1 MTLGRHMNV
10 VAILRSDAAG
20 QALNQAC
27 TDINGTEVNAH
38 VGRLQDV
45 RSDVDLLKGADV
57 LILDVDPRSEE
68 EMSHLRQVL
77 QQEFPGTPIVVT
89 APDASLQD
97 VRQFLHLGVVD
108 FVPQPIT
115 QADLKGAF
123 EQIGRTRKSS
133 DGPAHQKGH
142 IISFLKAGG
151 GVGAST
157 LAVQSACL
165 LASRKSRK
173 KADKPRVCLVDLD
186 LQFGTNSLYLDLDNR
201 VGITDLLEAPDR
213 IDSELLSSVM
223 GHHASGLEL
232 LAAPRDVVALESL
245 HAADLE
251 RCLKLIRGEYDT
263 VFLDLPSAWT
273 PWSYAAVRNSDLVI
287 LVIQLTVAGVRQARR
302 QIETLQ
308 AHGLADVPVKVAL
321 NRFEKGWGKS
331 VDVKDAEKALGRKF
345 DYFIAN
351 DYATVTEAL
360 NQGVALS
367 AIKKK
372 TKVERSLQK
381 MIDDAIKTITGEEAR
396 PEPRLL
402 TGLRR

>member
-1 MTLGRHMNV
+1 MNI

-20 QALNQAC
+20 QAMNAAC
-27 TDINGTEVNAH
+27 SEINGTEVNAH
-38 VGRLQDV
+38 VGRLLDV
-45 RSDVDLLKGADV
+45 QGDVDLLKNADV

-68 EMSHLRQVL
+68 EMTHLRKVL
-77 QQEFPGTPIVVT
+77 QHEFPGTPIVVT
-89 APDASLQD
+89 ASDASLQD
-97 VRQFLHLGVVD
+97 VRQFMHLGVVD

-115 QADLKGAF
+115 QADVKTAL
-123 EQIGRTRKSS
+123 EQVGRTRKSTDAPS
-133 DGPAHQKGH
+133 ERHGR

-165 LASRKSRK
+165 LASRKR
-173 KADKPRVCLVDLD
+173 ADKSGVCLIDLD
-186 LQFGTNSLYLDLDNR
+186 LQFGTDALYLDLDNR
-201 VGITDLLEAPDR
+201 VGVADLLKAPER
-213 IDSELLSSVM
+213 IDSELLQSVM

-232 LAAPRDVVALESL
+232 LAAPREVVALESL

-251 RCLKLIRGEYDT
+251 RCLKLIRAQYGII
-263 VFLDLPSAWT
+263 FLDLPPAWT
-273 PWSYAAVRNSDLVI
+273 PWSYAAVQNSDLVI

-302 QIETLQ
+302 QIETLKV
-308 AHGLADVPVKVAL
+308 HGLADVPVKIAL

-331 VDVKDAEKALGRKF
+331 VDVKDAEKALGQKF

-351 DYATVTEAL
+351 DYATVTDAL

-372 TKVERSLQK
+372 SKVEQSLQK
-381 MIDDAIKTITGEEAR
+381 MIDDAIKTVTGEETR

-402 TGLRR
+402 SAFRR

>member
-1 MTLGRHMNV
+1 LGLHMNV
-10 VAILRSDAAG
+10 VAILRSDVAG
-20 QALNQAC
+20 QAMSAAC
-27 TDINGTEVNAH
+27 TDINGTEVSTH
-38 VGRLQDV
+38 VGRLLDV
-45 RSDVDLLKGADV
+45 QGDVDLLKGADV
-57 LILDVDPRSEE
+57 LILDVDPRSAE
-68 EMSHLRQVL
+68 EMTHLRKVL
-77 QQEFPGTPIVVT
+77 QKEFPGTPIVVT

-97 VRQFLHLGVVD
+97 VRQFMHLGVVD

-115 QADLKGAF
+115 QADLKTAL
-123 EQIGRTRKSS
+123 EQVGRTRKSTDAPS
-133 DGPAHQKGH
+133 DRQGH

-165 LASRKSRK
+165 LASRKR
-173 KADKPRVCLVDLD
+173 ADKPRVCLVDLD
-186 LQFGTNSLYLDLDNR
+186 LQFGTDALYLDLDNR
-201 VGITDLLEAPDR
+201 VGVADLLEAPERVDR
-213 IDSELLSSVM
+213 ELLHSVM

-232 LAAPRDVVALESL
+232 LAAPRDVVTLESL
-245 HAADLE
+245 HASDLE
-251 RCLKLIRGEYDT
+251 HCLKLIRGEYGT
-263 VFLDLPSAWT
+263 IFLDLPSAWT

-308 AHGLADVPVKVAL
+308 VHGLGDVPVKVAL

-351 DYATVTEAL
+351 DYATVTDAL

-367 AIKKK
+367 TVKKK
-372 TKVERSLQK
+372 SKVELSLQK

-402 TGLRR
+402 LGLRR

>member
-1 MTLGRHMNV
+1 MTLGLHKNV
-10 VAILRSDAAG
+10 IAILRSDVAG
-20 QALNQAC
+20 QAMNAAC
-27 TDINGTEVNAH
+27 TDINGTEVSTH
-38 VGRLQDV
+38 VGRLLDV
-45 RSDVDLLKGADV
+45 KGNVDLLKEADV

-68 EMSHLRQVL
+68 EMTHLRKVIHH
-77 QQEFPGTPIVVT
+77 EFPGLPVVVT
-89 APDASLQD
+89 APEASLQD

-108 FVPQPIT
+108 FMPQPIT
-115 QADLKGAF
+115 QADLKSAL
-123 EQIGRTRKSS
+123 EQVSRTRKSTDAS
-133 DGPAHQKGH
+133 DDQEGH
-142 IISFLKAGG
+142 VISFLTAGG
-151 GVGAST
+151 GAGAST

-165 LASRKSRK
+165 LASRKR
-173 KADKPRVCLVDLD
+173 ADKSRVCLVDLD
-186 LQFGTNSLYLDLDNR
+186 LQFGTCALYLDLDNR
-201 VGITDLLEAPDR
+201 VGIADLLEAPDR
-213 IDSELLSSVM
+213 VDRELLSSVM

-245 HAADLE
+245 HAMDLE
-251 RCLKLIRGEYDT
+251 RCLKLIRSAYST
-263 VFLDLPSAWT
+263 IFLDLPSAWT

-287 LVIQLTVAGVRQARR
+287 LVTQLTVAGVRQGRR

-331 VDVKDAEKALGRKF
+331 VDIKDAEKALGRKF

-351 DYATVTEAL
+351 DYDTVTDAL

-367 AIKKK
+367 TIKKK
-372 TKVERSLQK
+372 SKVEQNLQK

-402 TGLRR
+402 LGLRR

>member
-1 MTLGRHMNV
+1 MNE
-10 VAILRSDAAG
+10 
-20 QALNQAC
+20 AC
-27 TDINGTEVNAH
+27 TDINGTEVSAH
-38 VGRLQDV
+38 VGQLLDV
-45 RSDVDLLKGADV
+45 LGDVDLLKSADV
-57 LILDVDPRSEE
+57 LILDVDPHSEE
-68 EMSHLRQVL
+68 EMSHLRKVL
-77 QQEFPGTPIVVT
+77 QHEFPGKPIVVT

-97 VRQFLHLGVVD
+97 VRQFMHLGVVD

-115 QADLKGAF
+115 QADLKSAL
-123 EQIGRTRKSS
+123 EQVNRTRKSTAAPS
-133 DGPAHQKGH
+133 DQRGH

-165 LASRKSRK
+165 LASRK
-173 KADKPRVCLVDLD
+173 KADKSRVCLVDLD
-186 LQFGTNSLYLDLDNR
+186 LQFGTDALYLDLDNR
-201 VGITDLLEAPDR
+201 VGVADLLETPER
-213 IDSELLSSVM
+213 IDRELLHSVM

-245 HAADLE
+245 HATDLE
-251 RCLKLIRGEYDT
+251 RCLKLIRSEYST

-308 AHGLADVPVKVAL
+308 VHGLADVPVKVAL

-331 VDVKDAEKALGRKF
+331 VDVKEAEKALGRKF

-367 AIKKK
+367 VIKKK
-372 TKVERSLQK
+372 SKVEQSLQK
-381 MIDDAIKTITGEEAR
+381 MIDSAIKAITGEDAR

-402 TGLRR
+402 SGLCR

>member
-1 MTLGRHMNV
+1 MNV

-20 QALNQAC
+20 QAMNEAC
-27 TDINGTEVNAH
+27 TDINGTEVSAH
-38 VGRLQDV
+38 VGQLLDV
-45 RSDVDLLKGADV
+45 LGDVDLLKGADV
-57 LILDVDPRSEE
+57 LILDVDPSSEE
-68 EMSHLRQVL
+68 EMSHLRKVL
-77 QQEFPGTPIVVT
+77 QHEFPGKPIVVT

-97 VRQFLHLGVVD
+97 VRQFMHLGVVD

-115 QADLKGAF
+115 QADLKSAL
-123 EQIGRTRKSS
+123 EQVNRTRKSTAEPS
-133 DGPAHQKGH
+133 GQRGH

-165 LASRKSRK
+165 LASRK
-173 KADKPRVCLVDLD
+173 KADKSRVCLVDLD
-186 LQFGTNSLYLDLDNR
+186 LQFGTDALYLDLDNR
-201 VGITDLLEAPDR
+201 VGVADLLETPER
-213 IDSELLSSVM
+213 IDRELLHSVM

-251 RCLKLIRGEYDT
+251 RCLKLIRSEYGT

-308 AHGLADVPVKVAL
+308 VHGLADVPVKVAL

-331 VDVKDAEKALGRKF
+331 VDVKEAEKALGRKF

-367 AIKKK
+367 VIKKK
-372 TKVERSLQK
+372 SKVEQSLQK
-381 MIDDAIKTITGEEAR
+381 MIDGAIKAITGEDAR

-402 TGLRR
+402 SGLCR

>member
-1 MTLGRHMNV
+1 MNI

-89 APDASLQD
+89 ASDASLQD
-97 VRQFLHLGVVD
+97 VRQFMHLGVVD

-123 EQIGRTRKSS
+123 EQIGRTRKST

-186 LQFGTNSLYLDLDNR
+186 LQFGTDSLYLDLDNR

-251 RCLKLIRGEYDT
+251 RCLKLIRGEYGT
-263 VFLDLPSAWT
+263 IFLDLPSAWT

-308 AHGLADVPVKVAL
+308 AHGLVDVPVKVAL

-372 TKVERSLQK
+372 SKVERSLQK
-381 MIDDAIKTITGEEAR
+381 MIDDAIKTITGKEAR

-402 TGLRR
+402 TG

>member
-1 MTLGRHMNV
+1 MNV

-20 QALNQAC
+20 QAMNEAC
-27 TDINGTEVNAH
+27 TDINGTEVSAH
-38 VGRLQDV
+38 VGQLLDV
-45 RSDVDLLKGADV
+45 LGDVDLLKGADV
-57 LILDVDPRSEE
+57 LILDVDPSSEE
-68 EMSHLRQVL
+68 EMNHLRKVL
-77 QQEFPGTPIVVT
+77 QHEFPGKPIVVT

-97 VRQFLHLGVVD
+97 VRQFMHLGVVD

-115 QADLKGAF
+115 QADLKSAL
-123 EQIGRTRKSS
+123 EQVNRTRKSTTAPS
-133 DGPAHQKGH
+133 DQRGH

-165 LASRKSRK
+165 LASRK
-173 KADKPRVCLVDLD
+173 KADKSRVCLVDLD
-186 LQFGTNSLYLDLDNR
+186 LQFGTDALYLDLDNR
-201 VGITDLLEAPDR
+201 VGVADLLETPER
-213 IDSELLSSVM
+213 IDRELLHSVM

-232 LAAPRDVVALESL
+232 LAAPRDMVALESL

-251 RCLKLIRGEYDT
+251 RCLKLIRSEYGT

-308 AHGLADVPVKVAL
+308 VHGLADVPVKVAL

-331 VDVKDAEKALGRKF
+331 VDVKEAEKALGRKF

-367 AIKKK
+367 VIKKK
-372 TKVERSLQK
+372 SKVEQGLQK
-381 MIDDAIKTITGEEAR
+381 MIDSAIKAITGEDAR

-402 TGLRR
+402 SGLCR

>member
-1 MTLGRHMNV
+1 MTLGEHMNV

-20 QALNQAC
+20 QALNEAC
-27 TDINGTEVNAH
+27 SDINGTEVNAH
-38 VGRLQDV
+38 VGRLLDV
-45 RSDVDLLKGADV
+45 QGDVDLLKGADV
-57 LILDVDPRSEE
+57 LILDVDPHSEE
-68 EMSHLRQVL
+68 EMAHLRQVL
-77 QQEFPGTPIVVT
+77 QHEFPGTPVVVT

-97 VRQFLHLGVVD
+97 VRQFMHLGVVD

-115 QADLKGAF
+115 QADLKTAL
-123 EQIGRTRKSS
+123 EQVGRTRKFTDAPSER
-133 DGPAHQKGH
+133 QGH
-142 IISFLKAGG
+142 VISFLKAGG

-165 LASRKSRK
+165 LASRKR
-173 KADKPRVCLVDLD
+173 ADKSSVCLIDLD
-186 LQFGTNSLYLDLDNR
+186 LQFGTDALYLDLDNR
-201 VGITDLLEAPDR
+201 VGVADLLERPDR
-213 IDSELLSSVM
+213 VDRELLHSVM

-245 HAADLE
+245 HATDLE
-251 RCLKLIRGEYDT
+251 RCLKLIRGVYST
-263 VFLDLPSAWT
+263 IFLDLPPAWT
-273 PWSYAAVRNSDLVI
+273 PWSYAAVRDSDLVI

-351 DYATVTEAL
+351 DYGTVTDAL

-367 AIKKK
+367 AIKRKS
-372 TKVERSLQK
+372 KVEQDLQK
-381 MIDDAIKTITGEEAR
+381 MIDNAIKTVTGEETR
-396 PEPRLL
+396 PGPRLL
-402 TGLRR
+402 SGLRR

>member
-1 MTLGRHMNV
+1 MTLGLHMNV

-20 QALNQAC
+20 QALNAAC
-27 TDINGTEVNAH
+27 SDINGTEVNAH
-38 VGRLQDV
+38 VGRLVDV
-45 RSDVDLLKGADV
+45 QGDVDLLKGADV

-68 EMSHLRQVL
+68 EMNHLRRVL
-77 QQEFPGTPIVVT
+77 QHEFPGTPIVVT
-89 APDASLQD
+89 APEASLQD
-97 VRQFLHLGVVD
+97 VRQFMHLGVVD

-115 QADLKGAF
+115 QDDLKSAL
-123 EQIGRTRKSS
+123 EHVDRTRKSTDSS
-133 DGPAHQKGH
+133 DDRKGH

-151 GVGAST
+151 GVGASM

-165 LASRKSRK
+165 LASRKK
-173 KADKPRVCLVDLD
+173 KAADSRVCLIDLD
-186 LQFGTNSLYLDLDNR
+186 LQFGTDSLYLDLDNR
-201 VGITDLLEAPDR
+201 VGITDLLDAPDR
-213 IDSELLSSVM
+213 IDRELLNSVM

-232 LAAPRDVVALESL
+232 LAAPRDMVALDSL
-245 HAADLE
+245 HATDLE
-251 RCLKLIRGEYDT
+251 RCLKLIRGQYDT

-273 PWSYAAVRNSDLVI
+273 PWSYAAVRNSDLMI

-331 VDVKDAEKALGRKF
+331 VDVKEAEKALGRKF

-351 DYATVTEAL
+351 DYETVTDAL

-372 TKVERSLQK
+372 SKVEQSLQK